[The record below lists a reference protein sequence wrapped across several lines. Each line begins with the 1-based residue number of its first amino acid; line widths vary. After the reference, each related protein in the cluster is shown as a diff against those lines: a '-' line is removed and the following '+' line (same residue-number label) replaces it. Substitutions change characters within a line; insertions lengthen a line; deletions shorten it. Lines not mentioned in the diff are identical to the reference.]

1 MPTLDLEAE
10 YNNRQ
15 RVPEHPQISAR
26 WSAGSAAYRQTAK
39 ADLDQPYGPKE
50 RHRYDLFRAGD
61 AKAPL
66 AVYIHGGYWQ
76 RGDRKDYSFVAQAL
90 NAAGIDVALPSYSLC
105 PAVSVMDIVAELR
118 LCLAAV
124 WQKTKKHPVVTGH
137 SAGGH
142 LTAAMVASDW
152 SKVAGVP
159 ADLVRAGVAISGV
172 FDLAPLIPTSI
183 NDLVRFDDAVG
194 ARRQP
199 PVVAAAAQG
208 PHAGG
213 GRRRRRKLGVPAAE
227 PGDRG
232 GLGAGR
238 PEDGMPGR
246 ARHRPFHCGRR
257 ADKAHEPTVY
267 ERRNPCAAGIRRLNS
282 ARAPRRLSIDHPAAM
297 MSSSRAMSSGRDSR
311 CSPSGTA
318 ATRVQS
324 PERMRHQVERVLPRH
339 VRVLQAVQDVHGAAG
354 IERRVADQ
362 VAPAV
367 LDQRARD
374 GIGPVLVARGAQVD
388 ALLLDLP
395 ARGGRQVRSTSAR
408 SCPRPARSA
417 PAP

>member
-1 MPTLDLEAE
+1 MPSLDLEAE

-15 RVPEHPQISAR
+15 RVPEHPQINAR
-26 WSAGSAAYRQTAK
+26 WSATSAAYRQTAK

-118 LCLAAV
+118 LCLAAL

-142 LTAAMVASDW
+142 LTAAMVASNW

-183 NDLVRFDDAVG
+183 NDLVHMD
-194 ARRQP
+194 
-199 PVVAAAAQG
+199 
-208 PHAGG
+208 
-213 GRRRRRKLGVPAAE
+213 E
-227 PGDRG
+227 
-232 GLGAGR
+232 
-238 PEDGMPGR
+238 
-246 ARHRPFHCGRR
+246 
-257 ADKAHEPTVY
+257 T
-267 ERRNPCAAGIRRLNS
+267 S
-282 ARAPRRLSIDHPAAM
+282 ARAASPLSWPPPPK
-297 MSSSRAMSSGRDSR
+297 G
-311 CSPSGTA
+311 CT
-318 ATRVQS
+318 
-324 PERMRHQVERVLPRH
+324 
-339 VRVLQAVQDVHGAAG
+339 
-354 IERRVADQ
+354 
-362 VAPAV
+362 
-367 LDQRARD
+367 
-374 GIGPVLVARGAQVD
+374 LVAAVGGNESSEFLRQSWVVAEAWARAGLKTECLVVPGTDHFTIVD
-388 ALLLDLP
+388 QLTKP
-395 ARGGRQVRSTSAR
+395 TSALFA
-408 SCPRPARSA
+408 SVATLARQA
-417 PAP
+417 YAG

>member
-15 RVPEHPQISAR
+15 RVPEHPQINAR
-26 WSAGSAAYRQTAK
+26 WSAASVAYRQTAK

-105 PAVSVMDIVAELR
+105 PDVSVMDIVAELR
-118 LCLAAV
+118 LCLAAI

-183 NDLVRFDDAVG
+183 NDLVRFDARVG
-194 ARRQP
+194 PCGEPLAM
-199 PVVAAAAQG
+199 AAAAQG
-208 PHAGG
+208 PHSGG
-213 GRRRRRKLGVPAAE
+213 GRGRRRKLGVPAAE
-227 PGDRG
+227 SGDRG

-238 PEDGMPGR
+238 PEDGVPRR
-246 ARHRPFHCGRR
+246 ARHRPFHRGRR
-257 ADKAHEPTVY
+257 VDEAHERAVWEASQPSRG
-267 ERRNPCAAGIRRLNS
+267 RRTPAEFREGVAQI
-282 ARAPRRLSIDHPAAM
+282 ID
-297 MSSSRAMSSGRDSR
+297 
-311 CSPSGTA
+311 
-318 ATRVQS
+318 
-324 PERMRHQVERVLPRH
+324 
-339 VRVLQAVQDVHGAAG
+339 
-354 IERRVADQ
+354 
-362 VAPAV
+362 
-367 LDQRARD
+367 
-374 GIGPVLVARGAQVD
+374 
-388 ALLLDLP
+388 
-395 ARGGRQVRSTSAR
+395 
-408 SCPRPARSA
+408 RPARR
-417 PAP
+417 